1 MRGESGGS
9 PGDRGWEEEVEV
21 KSESEVKDEKVGER
35 AEEDDG

>member
-21 KSESEVKDEKVGER
+21 KSESEGKVGEG
-35 AEEDDG
+35 AEEDEWERE